1 MDIFSIL
8 FIAIGLSMD
17 TFAVS
22 ISNGLSIRN
31 LTFTKALP
39 IAFSFAFFQG
49 LLPLLGWLLGIG
61 IEKYIVEFDH
71 WIAFLLL
78 SFIGVKMIFESLT
91 ISDEKAK
98 TDLNFLTI
106 VGQSVAT
113 SIDALIVG
121 VGFALLNYSILTPVF
136 IIGAVTFFFAMIGL
150 RLGKFFGVTFGR
162 TVEIIGGIIL
172 IGIGLKILV
181 EHLFFQ

>member
-1 MDIFSIL
+1 
-8 FIAIGLSMD
+8 
-17 TFAVS
+17 
-22 ISNGLSIRN
+22 
-31 LTFTKALP
+31 
-39 IAFSFAFFQG
+39 
-49 LLPLLGWLLGIG
+49 
-61 IEKYIVEFDH
+61 
-71 WIAFLLL
+71 
-78 SFIGVKMIFESLT
+78 MIFESLT

-150 RLGKFFGVTFGR
+150 RLGKFFGETFGQ